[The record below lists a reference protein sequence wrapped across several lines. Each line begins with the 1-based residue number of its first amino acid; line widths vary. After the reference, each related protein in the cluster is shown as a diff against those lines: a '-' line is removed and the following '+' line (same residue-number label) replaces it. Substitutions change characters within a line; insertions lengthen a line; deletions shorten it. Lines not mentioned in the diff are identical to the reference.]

1 MIRPGFLT
9 DAERQELRSLAR
21 NGLSEACV
29 ARRANALVLLNDG
42 WSCPAVAEALL
53 MDDDTVRSW
62 HKIYNERRL
71 VGLVVFGYSDSQI
84 YLNHDQEAD
93 LLVLVLSNLPRS
105 VKEIGLWIFINF
117 YIDYSRSGLI

>member
-9 DAERQELRSLAR
+9 NAERQELRTLAR
-21 NGLSEACV
+21 NGLSEARV

-42 WSCPAVAEALL
+42 WSCPAVAEAFL